1 MALRVPIVISLND
14 DMKGPIMTAK
24 FTYKMTKCLELAVA
38 VLRLSQMQCR
48 YGTVSSCSVGLFD
61 ELKIDMDE
69 SSRRLKK
76 KKIFVKALVSI
87 LVLVRWSQ
95 LRAKANN
102 SLIPVLS
109 ESRCWPVL

>member
-1 MALRVPIVISLND
+1 MALRVPIVISLMMT
-14 DMKGPIMTAK
+14 MKGPMMTAK
-24 FTYKMTKCLELAVA
+24 FNYKMTICLVLAVA

-48 YGTVSSCSVGLFD
+48 YGTVSSGSVGLFD

-76 KKIFVKALVSI
+76 KYFVKALVSI